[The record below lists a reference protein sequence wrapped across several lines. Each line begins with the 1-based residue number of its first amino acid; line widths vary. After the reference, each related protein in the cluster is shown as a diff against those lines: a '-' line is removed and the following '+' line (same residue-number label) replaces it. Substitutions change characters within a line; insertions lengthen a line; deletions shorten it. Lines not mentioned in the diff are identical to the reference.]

1 MTSIGVGYQ
10 RPDAAA
16 KARGETIYCV
26 DYAEPGMLHGVL
38 LRSPVAAGRILRLDF
53 SKARTMPGVRA
64 VICQAD
70 VPQILGGW
78 ILCDMPM
85 FALDVV
91 RYIGEPVAAV
101 AADTL
106 DQARRARDAII
117 LEIEETPAVAT
128 MEAAIAPDAPLIH
141 PNLAS
146 YRLAEENLPPFPRY
160 RNIAA
165 ETASLADPRAV
176 DAAFARAAHIVEDEF
191 RSQRQYQ
198 AALETKNAV
207 GAIRDGRF
215 IVHSGTQ
222 WPFNV
227 RARICQYF
235 GVPTSKVRVIGHPF
249 GGGFGGKLDASV
261 EHHALAL
268 SKAAGGRA
276 VKLVNTRSEDITT
289 NNSREGTI
297 IRFRSAIDADGNIIG
312 RDVECY
318 MDNGAYTVEMA
329 FLTSLPFHFSGMN
342 YRVGALRAIS
352 RLLYTNTPPTSA
364 MRGVTGV
371 PLYAALELHMDHI
384 ANTLGV
390 DRREYRLR
398 HVFESG
404 DRLPNGQSLAEAYI
418 LKQQFEAIEA
428 VVPWK
433 GDAQKQPFRGAA
445 ISPAVW
451 LVNPLAGSASIKLQD
466 DGSVV
471 LLSGANENGTGS
483 VATGIRQIIAEELS
497 ISPDNVVIPDPDTD
511 IGGFDGGSQ
520 GSRNTQVAGGAA
532 QVAARE
538 LGQKIKATA
547 GELLQVAAED
557 LELAD
562 GFVRVKN
569 APDRRLS
576 LAAVGA
582 ATAFGSGG
590 LLGSG
595 TAALKIPLFDPGCAS
610 GMLFS
615 AFASPTFHV
624 HYAEVEV
631 DPVTGNV
638 KVLRYIV
645 AQEVGKVIN
654 PISVRGQVQGGV
666 SQAIGYALFESLR
679 INEVGETIEKTL
691 GSYRL
696 PTASDIPN
704 VEMILTEHPSSEGP
718 FGAKGVAEP
727 PIVLPAAVVACAV
740 SNAIGRPIRRIPVT
754 PEDVLA
760 AIMEGERES
769 KKATI
774 NI

>member
-249 GGGFGGKLDASV
+249 GGGFRRKAGRERRTPRACVVEGRGGTCGQTRQYPV
-261 EHHALAL
+261 GRHHNQQL
-268 SKAAGGRA
+268 SRRHDHPLSFSHRRRWKHYRA
-276 VKLVNTRSEDITT
+276 R
-289 NNSREGTI
+289 R
-297 IRFRSAIDADGNIIG
+297 
-312 RDVECY
+312 
-318 MDNGAYTVEMA
+318 
-329 FLTSLPFHFSGMN
+329 
-342 YRVGALRAIS
+342 RV
-352 RLLYTNTPPTSA
+352 
-364 MRGVTGV
+364 
-371 PLYAALELHMDHI
+371 LH
-384 ANTLGV
+384 G
-390 DRREYRLR
+390 
-398 HVFESG
+398 
-404 DRLPNGQSLAEAYI
+404 
-418 LKQQFEAIEA
+418 
-428 VVPWK
+428 
-433 GDAQKQPFRGAA
+433 
-445 ISPAVW
+445 
-451 LVNPLAGSASIKLQD
+451 
-466 DGSVV
+466 
-471 LLSGANENGTGS
+471 
-483 VATGIRQIIAEELS
+483 
-497 ISPDNVVIPDPDTD
+497 
-511 IGGFDGGSQ
+511 
-520 GSRNTQVAGGAA
+520 
-532 QVAARE
+532 
-538 LGQKIKATA
+538 
-547 GELLQVAAED
+547 
-557 LELAD
+557 
-562 GFVRVKN
+562 
-569 APDRRLS
+569 
-576 LAAVGA
+576 
-582 ATAFGSGG
+582 
-590 LLGSG
+590 
-595 TAALKIPLFDPGCAS
+595 
-610 GMLFS
+610 
-615 AFASPTFHV
+615 
-624 HYAEVEV
+624 
-631 DPVTGNV
+631 
-638 KVLRYIV
+638 
-645 AQEVGKVIN
+645 
-654 PISVRGQVQGGV
+654 
-666 SQAIGYALFESLR
+666 
-679 INEVGETIEKTL
+679 
-691 GSYRL
+691 
-696 PTASDIPN
+696 
-704 VEMILTEHPSSEGP
+704 
-718 FGAKGVAEP
+718 
-727 PIVLPAAVVACAV
+727 
-740 SNAIGRPIRRIPVT
+740 
-754 PEDVLA
+754 
-760 AIMEGERES
+760 
-769 KKATI
+769 
-774 NI
+774 